1 MQTETGIALSVL
13 LAALGL
19 FALLMALV
27 RLLRIRLF
35 AAARSAFSGA
45 LLLVVAAALF
55 LVSSNLHGYARLTR
69 EEPVA
74 EISFETLGP
83 QLYRATLAR
92 APTGAAQSFALAG
105 DDWQLDARVLKWSG
119 IGNLL
124 GLETLYR
131 LERLGGR
138 YRELEQE
145 RTAPRTVH
153 SLAEAPLVDLWA
165 LAREKPRWL
174 PFVDALYGSATYLP
188 MADGARYRVTI
199 SPSGLVARPMNEA
212 AEQANRGSR

>member
-1 MQTETGIALSVL
+1 MQTETGVALL

-19 FALLMALV
+19 FALLVALV
-27 RLLRIRLF
+27 RLLRIRPF
-35 AAARSAFSGA
+35 AAARSACSGA
-45 LLLVVAAALF
+45 LLLAVAAALF
-55 LVSSNLHGYARLTR
+55 LVSSNLNGYARLTR

-92 APTGAAQSFALAG
+92 APTGEAQSFALAG
-105 DDWQLDARVLKWSG
+105 DEWQLDARVLKFSG
-119 IGNLL
+119 IGALL

-131 LERLGGR
+131 LERLSGR
-138 YRELEQE
+138 YRDVEQE
-145 RTAPRTVH
+145 RSAPRSVH

-188 MADGARYRVTI
+188 MADGARYRVSI
-199 SPSGLVARPMNEA
+199 SPSGLLARPMNPA
-212 AEQANRGSR
+212 AEQANRGFR